1 MGVEGILGL
10 ERRGNA
16 SSAYLRAGAAMFA
29 AVDRVNEALFDRFV
43 SELELDFDYR
53 GAEGIGWAQSLRSY
67 ELDQFRAGG
76 REDLAVKDEGEIALL
91 NTYLPPA
98 ADASA
103 IEAAVDAAIA
113 ETGAASV
120 KDMGKVMKATLEKLS
135 GVTADGRMVSETV
148 KRKLTG
154 AAGG

>member
-1 MGVEGILGL
+1 MRARESERLGTLRLLKSALVNRGI
-10 ERRGNA
+10 ERGK
-16 SSAYLRAGAAMFA
+16 
-29 AVDRVNEALFDRFV
+29 EQ
-43 SELELDFDYR
+43 LDETEERQVVQQMVKQRRD
-53 GAEGIGWAQSLRSY
+53 AI
-67 ELDQFRAGG
+67 DQFRAGG
-76 REDLAVKDEGEIALL
+76 REDLAIKDEGEIALL
-91 NTYLPPA
+91 STYLPPA

-148 KRKLTG
+148 KRKLTNKLS
-154 AAGG
+154 